1 MRLRANLCDMT
12 DAAPAEAP
20 ALAGVTVLDLGQ
32 YYQAPYAGLLLAL
45 AGADVVKVESL
56 QGEPMRRP
64 DRRASFAQAMLNSN
78 KRGIT
83 LNLKHAR
90 GVELLLRLVER
101 ADVLIENFAP
111 GVMDRLGVGW
121 STLRERNARLIYA
134 TGTGPDRDGLALDA
148 VIQAHGGLTAITGPT
163 EGVPYKAGGTV
174 VDFLGGSHLY
184 AGIVTALYARTRS
197 GRGRLVEVALQE
209 VLYPTLTSSLA
220 TLHYQP
226 GSAARQGNRN
236 SVLAPYNLFPTRDGH
251 VMLMC
256 TTDDHWQRL
265 LVAMERLD
273 LKDDPRFAKNK
284 ARMQNLAET
293 EALVE
298 AWTTQ
303 RTRAEVFVAAKRC
316 GVAAA
321 SVRSLEEVM
330 RDPHMHERGML
341 RSVEHPDLGTVV
353 LPASPIRYDQQAVRQ
368 LNSSPG
374 LGAHNAEIYGG
385 WLAIPDSELDELR
398 RDGVI

>member
-1 MRLRANLCDMT
+1 MNGDT
-12 DAAPAEAP
+12 QDDAL

-111 GVMDRLGVGW
+111 GVLDRLGVGW

-134 TGTGPDRDGLALDA
+134 TGTGFGLSGPDRDGLALDA

-184 AGIVTALYARTRS
+184 AGIVTALYARTRT

-209 VLYPTLTSSLA
+209 VLYPALTSSLA
-220 TLHYQP
+220 TLHYQS
-226 GSAARQGNRN
+226 GTAARQGNRN

-256 TTDDHWQRL
+256 MSDDHWQRL

-298 AWTTQ
+298 AWTAP
-303 RTRAEVFVAAKRC
+303 RTRAEIFATAKRC

-321 SVRSLEEVM
+321 SVRSLQEVM
-330 RDPHMHERGML
+330 HDPHMHERGML
-341 RSVEHPDLGTVV
+341 RMVEHPDLGMVV
-353 LPASPIRYDQQAVRQ
+353 LPGSPIRYDQQPVRQ
-368 LNSSPG
+368 LNTSPG
-374 LGAHNAEIYGG
+374 LGADNAEIYGG
-385 WLAIPDSELDELR
+385 WLGIPDSELDELR

>member
-1 MRLRANLCDMT
+1 MSEEVSADT
-12 DAAPAEAP
+12 SP
-20 ALAGVTVLDLGQ
+20 LAGVTVLDLGQ

-45 AGADVVKVESL
+45 AGADVIKVEAVA
-56 QGEPMRRP
+56 GEPMRRP
-64 DRRASFAQAMLNSN
+64 DGRASFAQAMLNSN

-90 GVELLLRLVER
+90 GVELFRRLCER
-101 ADVLIENFAP
+101 SDVLIENFAP

-121 STLRERNARLIYA
+121 SALRERHPRLIYA
-134 TGTGPDRDGLALDA
+134 TGTGFGLSGPDRDGLALDA
-148 VIQAHGGLTAITGPT
+148 VIQAHGGLTAITGPAQ
-163 EGVPYKAGGTV
+163 GAPYKAGGTV

-184 AGIVTALYARTRS
+184 AGIVTALYGRTRT

-209 VLYPTLTSSLA
+209 ALYPTLTSSLA
-220 TLHYQP
+220 TLHYQ
-226 GSAARQGNRN
+226 GESAVRQGNRN
-236 SVLAPYNLFPTRDGH
+236 SVLAPYNLFSTRDGH

-265 LVAMERLD
+265 LVAMERQE
-273 LKDDPRFAKNK
+273 LKDDPRFVKNK

-293 EALVE
+293 EALIE
-298 AWTTQ
+298 TWTGAH
-303 RTRAEVFVAAKRC
+303 TRAEVFAAAKRC

-321 SVRSLEEVM
+321 SVRSLAEVM
-330 RDPHMHERGML
+330 HDPHMHARGML
-341 RSVEHPDLGTVV
+341 RTVEHPDLGPIV
-353 LPASPIRYDQQAVRQ
+353 LPASPIRYDELPVPQ
-368 LNSSPG
+368 LNASPG

-385 WLAIPDSELDELR
+385 WLGLSEPELADLR

>member
-1 MRLRANLCDMT
+1 MT
-12 DAAPAEAP
+12 DDTA

-32 YYQAPYAGLLLAL
+32 YYQAPYAGMLLAL
-45 AGADVVKVESL
+45 AGADVVKIEAV

-64 DRRASFAQAMLNSN
+64 DGRASFAQAMLNSN
-78 KRGIT
+78 KRGIA

-90 GVELLLRLVER
+90 GVELFQRLVER

-121 STLRERNARLIYA
+121 SALRERNARLIYA
-134 TGTGPDRDGLALDA
+134 TGTGFGLSGPDREGLALDA
-148 VIQAHGGLTAITGPT
+148 VIQAHGGLTAITGPA

-174 VDFLGGSHLY
+174 VDFLGGSHIY
-184 AGIVTALYARTRS
+184 AGIVTALFARTHT

-220 TLHYQP
+220 TLHYQ
-226 GSAARQGNRN
+226 GAGAVRLGNRN
-236 SVLAPYNLFPTRDGH
+236 SVLAPYNLFATSDGH

-265 LVAMERLD
+265 LVAMERQD
-273 LKDDPRFAKNK
+273 LKDDPRFVKNK
-284 ARMQNLAET
+284 ARMQNLLET

-298 AWTTQ
+298 AWTAAH
-303 RTRAEVFVAAKRC
+303 TRAEVFVAAKRC
-316 GVAAA
+316 GLAAA

-330 RDPHMHERGML
+330 HDAHMHARGML
-341 RSVEHPDLGTVV
+341 RTVEHPDLGPVV
-353 LPASPIRYDQQAVRQ
+353 LPASPIRYDEQPVSQ
-368 LNSSPG
+368 LNASPG

-385 WLAIPDSELDELR
+385 WLGISEAELAELR

>member
-1 MRLRANLCDMT
+1 MSDDHSADSS
-12 DAAPAEAP
+12 

-32 YYQAPYAGLLLAL
+32 YYQAPYAGMLLAL
-45 AGADVVKVESL
+45 AGADVVKIEGVK
-56 QGEPMRRP
+56 GEPMRRP
-64 DRRASFAQAMLNSN
+64 DGRASFAQAMLNSN

-83 LNLKHAR
+83 LNLKDAR
-90 GVELLLRLVER
+90 GVELFLRLCER
-101 ADVLIENFAP
+101 ADVVIENFAP
-111 GVMDRLGVGW
+111 AVMDRLGVGW
-121 STLRERNARLIYA
+121 STLRARNPRLIYA
-134 TGTGPDRDGLALDA
+134 TGTGFGLSGPDRDGLALDA
-148 VIQAHGGLTAITGPT
+148 VIQAHGGLTAITGPA

-184 AGIVTALYARTRS
+184 AGIVTALYARTRT

-220 TLHYQP
+220 TLHYQGP
-226 GSAARQGNRN
+226 AAVRLGNRN
-236 SVLAPYNLFPTRDGH
+236 SVLAPYNLFSTRDGH
-251 VMLMC
+251 VMIMC
-256 TTDDHWQRL
+256 TTDEHWQRL
-265 LVAMERLD
+265 LVAMERQD

-298 AWTTQ
+298 SWTAAH
-303 RTRAEVFVAAKRC
+303 TRAEVFAAAKRC

-330 RDPHMHERGML
+330 HDPHMHARGML
-341 RSVEHPDLGTVV
+341 RTLEHPDLGEVI
-353 LPASPIRYDQQAVRQ
+353 LQASPIRYDEQPVPQ
-368 LNSSPG
+368 LNPSPG

-385 WLAIPDSELDELR
+385 WLGVSDSELDGLR